1 MQTMENEKYRLPKNK
16 RRRIKSAF
24 KDWTGSPNK
33 TQRNILKEYKL
44 GYSVSHNAHVRIT
57 YEGDEHKYLTT
68 PLSPSDW
75 RCGRKMAKTLIDLIE
90 EIHEEKF

>member
-1 MQTMENEKYRLPKNK
+1 MQLMENEKYRLSKNK

-44 GYSVSHNAHVRIT
+44 GYSVSNNAHVRIT

-68 PLSPSDW
+68 PQSPSDW
-75 RCGRKMAKTLIDLIE
+75 RVGRKMAKSLIDLIE
-90 EIHEEKF
+90 DIHEEGF